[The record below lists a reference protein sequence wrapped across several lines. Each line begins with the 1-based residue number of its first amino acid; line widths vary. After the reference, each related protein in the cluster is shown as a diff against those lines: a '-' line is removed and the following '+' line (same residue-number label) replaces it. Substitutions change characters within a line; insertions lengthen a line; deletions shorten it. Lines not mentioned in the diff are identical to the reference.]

1 MKHRYSISDYTENEW
16 NKKDEEYEKLLD
28 DLKDLVADAENQSLM
43 FIDGVQYP
51 TSYLWREV
59 ATTAL
64 KLANYADWFDRY
76 DQKNNSRKD

>member
-28 DLKDLVADAENQSLM
+28 DLKDLVADAENQSIVI
-43 FIDGVQYP
+43 IDGIKYP
-51 TSYLWREV
+51 TSMLWHDI

-64 KLANYADWFDRY
+64 ELANYADWFDRY

>member
-28 DLKDLVADAENQSLM
+28 KLKDLVEDAENQSIVI
-43 FIDGVQYP
+43 IDGIKYP
-51 TSYLWREV
+51 TSMLWHDI

-64 KLANYADWFDRY
+64 ELANYADWFDRY

>member
-1 MKHRYSISDYTENEW
+1 M
-16 NKKDEEYEKLLD
+16 L
-28 DLKDLVADAENQSLM
+28 
-43 FIDGVQYP
+43 IDGVQYP

-76 DQKNNSRKD
+76 DEKNY